1 LLTEWKDNSDRKPL
15 VLRGA
20 RQVGKTTVVKMFS
33 KEFDY
38 YIPLN
43 LDEKEDLKFFESN
56 YNLATIIQLL
66 YLRKKINPK
75 KDSTILIFIDEIQNS
90 ANAIKQLR
98 YFYEQFNHIH
108 VIAAG
113 SLLETDFDNK
123 INFPRFNVEFLI
135 LRPFSFEEY
144 LTAKQEVIALNLY
157 NNLPFTDYGH
167 QQLLQLFS
175 EYCLIGGMPEVV
187 KKFIETQNITAVNKI
202 FDNLIIN
209 YIGDVEKYAQTD
221 TQIKIIRH
229 IIQNAFVVAGER
241 IKFEG
246 FANSNYKSKD
256 VGECFRILEKTF
268 LLSLVYPVTTC
279 KIPMLENQRKSP
291 KLHVLDTGIV
301 NKMSGIQSAILTE
314 KNIDNV
320 YEGRVAEHIVGQE
333 ILTTQESV
341 LAKNRF
347 WTKESSQ
354 SNAEIDY
361 VIQFNDLIIP
371 VEVKLGK
378 TGRLRSLFEFVD
390 MAPHNFAIRVYSGK
404 LSIEQSK
411 TIAGKEFYLLNLPFY
426 LVGKIY
432 EYCAILVINK
442 KLEHKI
448 VEYENS

>member
-1 LLTEWKDNSDRKPL
+1 MYKRIIIKQLREWKVSNDRKPL

-20 RQVGKTTVVKMFS
+20 RQVGKTTVVKMFA
-33 KEFDY
+33 KEYDY

-43 LDEKEDLKFFESN
+43 LDENDDLTFFESQH
-56 YNLATIIQLL
+56 NLSTIIQLL
-66 YLRKKINPK
+66 FLRKKISPK
-75 KDSTILIFIDEIQNS
+75 KDSSVLIFIDEIQNS

-113 SLLETDFDNK
+113 SLLETILDNQ
-123 INFPRFNVEFLI
+123 ISFPVGRVEYLI

-144 LTAKQEVIALNLY
+144 LLAKQEVMALDLY
-157 NNLPFTDYGH
+157 NTIPFAEYGH
-167 QQLLQLFS
+167 DHLLQLFS
-175 EYCLIGGMPEVV
+175 EYSLIGGMPDVV
-187 KKFIETQNITAVNKI
+187 KKYIETQNIALASKI
-202 FDNLIIN
+202 YDNLITT
-209 YIGDVEKYAQTD
+209 YLEDVEKYAQTE
-221 TQIKIIRH
+221 TQTKIIRH
-229 IIQNAFVVAGER
+229 VIKNAFLLAGER

-246 FANSNYKSKD
+246 FAYSNYKSKD
-256 VGECFRILEKTF
+256 VGECFRILEKTY

-279 KIPMLENQRKSP
+279 KIPMLENMRKSP

-301 NKMSGIQSAILTE
+301 NKIAGVQMSILSE
-314 KNIDNV
+314 KLLDNV
-320 YEGRVAEHIVGQE
+320 FEGRIAEHIVGQE
-333 ILTTQESV
+333 ILTTQDSV

-361 VIQFNDLIIP
+361 VIQFNHLIIP

-404 LSIEQSK
+404 LTIEASK
-411 TIAGKEFYLLNLPFY
+411 TIKGKEFYLLNLPFY

-432 EYCAILVINK
+432 EYCAILVQDNK
-442 KLEHKI
+442 L
-448 VEYENS
+448 